1 MVKASPALSE
11 NRHLYPSLHS
21 FLLVADSLW
30 DPFQYSASISHS
42 QLTIPTMSN
51 MAATRHVWRLKFKL
65 IKIKQ
70 GKKFIFS
77 SVAAYG

>member
-1 MVKASPALSE
+1 MAYGIGRSIPLTEPIGMVKASPALSE

-51 MAATRHVWRLKFKL
+51 MAATRHV
-65 IKIKQ
+65 
-70 GKKFIFS
+70 
-77 SVAAYG
+77 